1 MSPLGEG
8 HAYHCR
14 GNVINTHPARGAAR
28 VSAHVGVVGLCLTL
42 LGLSL
47 VTAVPA
53 SAATGPI
60 KQRTSAVATADAL
73 PTAQIDGVAFA
84 QVIAGNT
91 VFAGGSFTGVRPAG
105 AKDNVSEV
113 PRYNLMAYNLTTGA
127 YTAFAPNIN
136 GVVKEL
142 ALSSDQKTL
151 YVGGKFNLVNN
162 VKRENFAAITIAT
175 GALTSLAPVVN
186 DSVNAITVVGTT
198 IYLGGAFNNVAGK
211 SRAHLA
217 AISAS
222 TGVPTNWAPSV
233 ANGVVQALVAT
244 PDRSRVI
251 AGGNFD
257 TLAGSTALG
266 MGSVDA
272 VSGAI
277 RPWKVNTIVKNKG
290 ESAAILTL
298 NVDGDTVYGGGYS
311 YGGGAAGGNFEGVF
325 AADPTTGNVKW
336 LQDCHGD
343 TYDVAPVGNT
353 VYSVG
358 HAHYCANIGGFPDT
372 NPRVGY
378 YRALAVT
385 KEATG
390 TVNKN
395 GQAGANYG
403 DFGGQPAPSLY
414 NWFPNINS
422 GDATETSQGAWS
434 IRGTSQYISVAGE
447 FTAVNGDLQQGLVR
461 LALPTVAGNP
471 VDEGPVDT
479 DAGLVTTA
487 GVTGTSVTVGWKAN
501 WDRDDQV
508 LSYDIL
514 RNNVLLK
521 TVKVTSQFWRRPAL
535 SFVDKTGTPGTSYTY
550 KVRVRDPDNNS
561 ATSPATVAVI
571 YPSDTAYAQL
581 VNADGAT
588 HQWRLGSPLGDAP
601 DTGTVGGANLSNS
614 AGVTTEKPGA
624 FKNDADTAAKL
635 DGSANAKGSTAPTAL
650 PAGPVSVEAWF
661 KTSST
666 AGGALVG
673 FDAGATV
680 TGDRQIYLT
689 STGRVAFAARG
700 ATGGTVDSATSETAY
715 ADGKWHQV
723 VAVQSATGLVLFVDG
738 ARVATD
744 SSSQQLPALTGSW
757 TLGGGTDSGL
767 PGAPSG
773 YLTGA
778 VDDVSVTASALTVR
792 QVYEHYRTGTQ
803 RYVLSDSGTT
813 RR

>member
-1 MSPLGEG
+1 M
-8 HAYHCR
+8 
-14 GNVINTHPARGAAR
+14 
-28 VSAHVGVVGLCLTL
+28 
-42 LGLSL
+42 
-47 VTAVPA
+47 
-53 SAATGPI
+53 
-60 KQRTSAVATADAL
+60 ATADAL

-91 VFAGGSFTGVRPAG
+91 VFVGGQFTGVRPAG
-105 AKDNVSEV
+105 SGDNVNESK
-113 PRYNLMAYNLTTGA
+113 RYNLMAYNLTTGA
-127 YTAFAPNIN
+127 YTSFAPNIR

-142 ALSSDQKTL
+142 AISSDQKTL

-162 VKRENFAAITIAT
+162 VARENFAAIDITT

-186 DSVNAITVVGTT
+186 DSVNAITVVGST

-217 AISAS
+217 AVSAS
-222 TGVPTNWAPSV
+222 TGVPTSWAPSV

-272 VSGAI
+272 TTGAL
-277 RPWKVNTIVKNKG
+277 RPWKINTIVKNKG
-290 ESAAILTL
+290 ESSAILTL

-311 YGGGAAGGNFEGVF
+311 YGGGAAGGNYEGVF
-325 AADPTTGNVKW
+325 AADPTTGDVKW

-343 TYDVAPVGNT
+343 TYDVVPVGNT

-358 HAHYCANIGGFPDT
+358 HAHFCANIGGFPEAPT
-372 NPRVGY
+372 RAYN
-378 YRALAVT
+378 RALAVT
-385 KEATG
+385 KQATG

-403 DFGGQPAPSLY
+403 NFEGQPAPSLY
-414 NWFPNINS
+414 NWFPDINS
-422 GDATETSQGAWS
+422 GGATDQTQGAWS
-434 IRGTSQYISVAGE
+434 IRGTSNYVSVVGE
-447 FTAVNGDLQQGLVR
+447 FTEVNRDPQQGLVR
-461 LALPTVAGNP
+461 FALPSVSGNP
-471 VDEGPVDT
+471 VNEGPVDT
-479 DAGLVTTA
+479 AAGLVTTA
-487 GVTGTSVTVGWKAN
+487 TVTGTSVTVGWKAN

-508 LSYDIL
+508 LSYDVL

-535 SFVDKTGTPGTSYTY
+535 SFVDKSGTPGASYTY

-561 ATSPATVAVI
+561 ATSPATTAVV
-571 YPSDTAYAQL
+571 YPSNTAYAQL
-581 VNADGAT
+581 VLADGAT
-588 HQWRLGSPLGDAP
+588 HQWRLGSALGGSP
-601 DTGTVGGANLSNS
+601 DPDTVGGANLSTA
-614 AGVTTEKPGA
+614 AGVTREAPGA
-624 FKNDADTAAKL
+624 FRVDADTAARL
-635 DGSANAKGSTAPTAL
+635 DGSANAKASTSPTPL

-661 KTSST
+661 RTSST
-666 AGGALVG
+666 TGGALVG
-673 FDAGATV
+673 FDAQSDAGTTV
-680 TGDRQIYLT
+680 TGDRQVYLT
-689 STGRVAFAARG
+689 STGRVAFGARA
-700 ATGGTVDSATSETAY
+700 ATGGAVDSATSETAY

-744 SSSQQLPALTGSW
+744 TSSQQLPALTGSW
-757 TLGGGTDSGL
+757 TLGGATGSGL
-767 PGAPSG
+767 PAAPAG
-773 YLTGA
+773 TLTGA

-803 RYVLSDSGTT
+803 RFVVSDSGTA